1 MAQENACSRSR
12 LHEKLT
18 ASLVVYH
25 LMYHHLM
32 YRRSEALQFSPSGTV
47 FKKNVTLQIAYNGSA
62 ARGNRAAIHKFN
74 RQTLMWDEQPES
86 VTSLTEQVVR
96 VKTMSFSTYAVFQR
110 PVPVPSP
117 PVAVAQTL
125 NNAYYFLLL
134 LLIPLLVLGWLCR
147 RPPHKTSPIL
157 KPVPA
162 QDLAPPKRGVRRT
175 NDQLTEAECNAFGV
189 PYGTTYSGE
198 SFIDQPPELQYASR
212 HASLQVM
219 DPLLSESAV
228 SRGSLVFMS
237 TESDSCEVSHL
248 PPKARATIGDNLPFS
263 LPNESEHSPQP
274 PPRARASTLSV

>member
-1 MAQENACSRSR
+1 
-12 LHEKLT
+12 
-18 ASLVVYH
+18 
-25 LMYHHLM
+25 MYHHLM
-32 YRRSEALQFSPSGTV
+32 YHRSEALQFSPSGTV

-96 VKTMSFSTYAVFQR
+96 VKTKSFSTYAVFQR
-110 PVPVPSP
+110 PVPVPPP
-117 PVAVAQTL
+117 PVAAAQTL

-147 RPPHKTSPIL
+147 RPPRKTRPFP

-175 NDQLTEAECNAFGV
+175 NDQLTEAECKAFGV

-198 SFIDQPPELQYASR
+198 SFIDQPPELQYDSR
-212 HASLQVM
+212 YASLQVPM

-237 TESDSCEVSHL
+237 TESDSCEVSH
-248 PPKARATIGDNLPFS
+248 PPPTARANIGDNLPFS
-263 LPNESEHSPQP
+263 LPSESEHSPQP